1 MKEDSGAPGLSEV
14 KQVKITIIFPGRSL
28 ETAKPTGSVM
38 PLAPTLL
45 AALTPDEHEVSLVDM
60 FFGDQVDYESDV
72 DVVAIT
78 VRTPLAVIAY
88 EIADNFLKREK
99 KVILGGPHI
108 FAFPEEAKQHASAV
122 AIGEGEDL
130 WPIILK
136 DTEQNKLKD
145 FYVCGPY
152 GVDRLDGTVFHKK
165 EKPTLKNLPMMRR
178 DLLPRKRYFMDSI
191 FTTRGCPNHCRF
203 CPVTDIF
210 GPRIRHRPID
220 EVVAEV
226 ATLGKR
232 YFIVDDSVFGHPQI
246 VERPQESQYYLDL
259 YRELAQLR
267 PKRLWTGAGG
277 LSAVNYKS
285 GREILELAAE
295 SGLCSIAA
303 GLESISA
310 EGQKQSGAWRKLHYT
325 SPDTFDIHKMK
336 ANIRT
341 IQSLGIEVKGFFII
355 GWDEDTLETYRRTL
369 DFCDECNIIPFI
381 FTLTPMPGS
390 QIYREYLE
398 AGKIFTDRPWDH
410 YGGGY
415 IVYRHPTMS
424 PEEMFDFNAEVMR
437 EGYSMKRILER
448 MLQAVRYRLSLD
460 VATSSFFTQMGLR
473 KAYRQ
478 LYEQTPRP
486 VAQDYKP
493 EASAHLREDG
503 SRQGR

>member
-1 MKEDSGAPGLSEV
+1 
-14 KQVKITIIFPGRSL
+14 VKITIIFPGRSL
-28 ETAKPTGSVM
+28 ETAKPSGSVM

-78 VRTPLAVIAY
+78 VRTPLADIAY

-99 KVILGGPHI
+99 KVVLGGPHI
-108 FAFPEEAKQHASAV
+108 FAFPEEAKQHATAV
-122 AIGEGEDL
+122 AIGEGEEL

-136 DTEQNKLKD
+136 DAEQNNLQN

-152 GVDRLDGTVFHKK
+152 PVDRLRGSVYHEK
-165 EKPTLKNLPMMRR
+165 ERPTLRDLPMMRR
-178 DLLPRKRYFMDSI
+178 DLLPEKRYFMDSI

-210 GPRIRHRPID
+210 GPKIRHRPID

-226 ATLGKR
+226 STLGRR
-232 YFIVDDSVFGHPQI
+232 YFVVDDSVFGHPQI
-246 VERPQESQYYLDL
+246 VERPQENQYYLDL
-259 YRELAQLR
+259 YNELAQLR

-277 LSAVNYKS
+277 LSAVNYKL
-285 GREILELAAE
+285 GRKILELAAE

-310 EGQKQSGAWRKLHYT
+310 DGQKQSGAWRKLHYT
-325 SPDTFDIHKMK
+325 SPDAFDIQQLKT
-336 ANIRT
+336 NIKT
-341 IQSLGIEVKGFFII
+341 IQSLGIEVKGFFVI
-355 GWDEDTLETYRRTL
+355 GWDEDTLDTYRRTL
-369 DFCDECNIIPFI
+369 DFCDECNITPFI

-390 QIYREYLE
+390 QIYREYLQQ
-398 AGKIFTDRPWDH
+398 GRILTDRPWDQ

-415 IVYRHPTMS
+415 IVYKHPFMS
-424 PEEMFDFNAEVMR
+424 EKEMFDNNAEVMR
-437 EGYSMKRILER
+437 EGYSMGRILKR
-448 MLQAVRYRLSLD
+448 TLKAVSHRFSMD
-460 VATSSFFTQMGLR
+460 VATSSFFTQLGLR

-478 LYEQTPRP
+478 LYEQT
-486 VAQDYKP
+486 
-493 EASAHLREDG
+493 
-503 SRQGR
+503 SRQFRN